1 VPEENK
7 AIIRRFIKEIWN
19 RGHLDALEEFIG
31 PRYTRHTDTNPTSGP
46 AQDFHGI
53 ESIRNIVS
61 MQLRAFPDTH
71 FTEEDLLADGD
82 KVVLRWTFR
91 GTHTG
96 PLRGI
101 APTGKHVT
109 ITGITI
115 YQLAEGKIIE
125 RWANQDALSL
135 MQQIG
140 ALPPLAEA

>member
-1 VPEENK
+1 MSEELK
-7 AIIRRFIKEIWN
+7 AIVRRFGEEIWHKGN
-19 RGHLDALEEFIG
+19 LDALEEFIG
-31 PRYTRHTDTNPTSGP
+31 SHYTRHTDTNPTSGP
-46 AQDFHGI
+46 ARDLHGI
-53 ESIRNIVS
+53 ESIRHIVS
-61 MQLRAFPDTH
+61 MQRTAFPDLH

-101 APTGKHVT
+101 APTGKQVT
-109 ITGITI
+109 ITGINI
-115 YQLAEGKIIE
+115 YRLANGKIVE

-140 ALPPLAEA
+140 ALPPLE